1 MSALTTVSPAAQG
14 GGTCAAR
21 AAPRAPEHAL
31 TSVLAVRW
39 SSAHKLV
46 KLRSTARAGR
56 KGKGAGKKNNTY
68 ETSSALQGARRG
80 GPENL
85 NRPGQTQ
92 KLTRE
97 AASTKQMHRYTVY
110 ALTIG

>member
-1 MSALTTVSPAAQG
+1 MRL
-14 GGTCAAR
+14 
-21 AAPRAPEHAL
+21 APRRAPEHAL

-46 KLRSTARAGR
+46 KLRSRAEGQGGGQKTTTRTRPARLCR
-56 KGKGAGKKNNTY
+56 
-68 ETSSALQGARRG
+68 ARRG

-92 KLTRE
+92 KLARE
-97 AASTKQMHRYTVY
+97 AASTKQMHHYTVY

>member
-1 MSALTTVSPAAQG
+1 MRLAPRRALPSTRSPRSSRCGGPLLTNWLNCARRLEQG
-14 GGTCAAR
+14 GRAR
-21 AAPRAPEHAL
+21 GRA
-31 TSVLAVRW
+31 
-39 SSAHKLV
+39 KN
-46 KLRSTARAGR
+46 
-56 KGKGAGKKNNTY
+56 NNTY

-92 KLTRE
+92 KLARE
-97 AASTKQMHRYTVY
+97 AASTKQMHHYTVY